1 MVKNGLL
8 IFLLASTT
16 LAAKAQFIQRPFIIE
31 PRIHAGMD
39 LPFYK
44 ALRYLTQDDIYA
56 FDLSVS
62 FPTYGKDYWEKLY
75 RYPRQ
80 GIGFSYWSLGN
91 NDVFGNAYA
100 LYSFINIPFFR
111 HTEKFSFNY
120 QFSFGAAYLPK
131 IFDIQID
138 HLNRAIGS
146 HTNIYIHLGIDG
158 KITILPRSQLV
169 IEAGVTHFSNG
180 KTRSPNYGIN
190 AGSFSLGLNYT
201 FNNKDAI
208 ILDPEIPKIDNRFVQ
223 SVIYSAGTKV
233 YDNLL
238 GKKYFVSSVCY
249 NLERIIS
256 HKRKIGL
263 GADLSYDGSISEALA
278 SEDGTPVKDFDKLI
292 RFGLHTSYAV
302 QYKKLVMEIHIGHYL
317 YYSKST
323 VLTPVYNKISVQYLF
338 TRSLLGSISIKSHMA
353 KADCLE
359 YGIGYYW

>member
-1 MVKNGLL
+1 VKNGLL
-8 IFLLASTT
+8 IFILVFAG
-16 LAAKAQFIQRPFIIE
+16 LAAKAQLIQRPFIIE
-31 PRIHAGMD
+31 PRIHTGMD

-44 ALRYLTQDDIYA
+44 ALRYLTHEDIYA
-56 FDLSVS
+56 YDLSVS
-62 FPTYGKDYWEKLY
+62 FPTYGKDFWEKLY

-80 GIGFSYWSLGN
+80 GVGFSYWSLGN
-91 NDVFGNAYA
+91 NDVFGKAYA
-100 LYSFINIPFFR
+100 LYTFINIPFFK

-120 QFSFGAAYLPK
+120 QISCGAAYLPK
-131 IFDIQID
+131 IFDINKD

-158 KITILPRSQLV
+158 KVTILPRCELV

-190 AGSFSLGLNYT
+190 AGSFSLGLNYI
-201 FNNKDAI
+201 FNNKGKI
-208 ILDPEIPKIDNRFVQ
+208 ILDPEIPGIENRYVQ

-238 GKKYFVSSVCY
+238 GKKYFVSSASY
-249 NLERIIS
+249 NLERILN

-263 GADLSYDGSISEALA
+263 GADLSYDKSISEALA
-278 SEDGTPVKDFDKLI
+278 SEDGTPEKNFYKLI
-292 RFGLHTSYAV
+292 RFGLHASYAIR
-302 QYKKLVMEIHIGHYL
+302 YKQLVLGIQIGHYL

-323 VLTPVYNKISVQYLF
+323 VITPVYNKISIQYLI
-338 TRSLLGSISIKSHMA
+338 TRNLIGSISIKSHMA